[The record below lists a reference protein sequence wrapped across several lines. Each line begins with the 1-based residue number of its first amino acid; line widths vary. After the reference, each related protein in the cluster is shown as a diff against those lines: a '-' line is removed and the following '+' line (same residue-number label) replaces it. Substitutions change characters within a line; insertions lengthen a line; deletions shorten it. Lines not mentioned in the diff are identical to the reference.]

1 MQKNKSKS
9 SMKISHEVKVGAV
22 AVITIGAFIL
32 LFNFLKGTA
41 LFTSTDTYHIVY
53 DNIAGL
59 TESSP
64 VEINGY
70 HAGVVQD
77 IRLINDGSGLILVS
91 LSVDRNF
98 MVPKDTKAEITT
110 ATLIAGMKI
119 VLRMGESSEMCHNHD
134 TLNGYVATSIID
146 RLSATLSPL
155 EGNITDMIIKLDSV
169 VSALND
175 LFTPALTSDIQSAV
189 SNVSDITAS
198 LKEISDNEKD
208 ELMGAIDDLKV
219 FTAMLSANSSSLDST
234 LKNIEE
240 ISDAVASADLG
251 TTLGSLRS
259 SLASLDE
266 IVKGISKGEGSA
278 GKLVTNDSLY
288 INLNNTLYNLDLLL
302 QDMKDNPKK
311 YVHFSLF
318 GKKAE

>member
-1 MQKNKSKS
+1 MVQIAAMPRDREMDKNLLKSIETVTKIEEGDRVKYAAGKFPVYDDAVKYRRTLVLGFPDAFVIAVRNGKTMPLGRPLMQKNKNNN

-53 DNIAGL
+53 NNIAGL

-70 HAGVVQD
+70 QAGVVQD
-77 IRLINDGSGLILVS
+77 IRLINDGSGVILVS

-98 MVPKDTKAEITT
+98 NVPKDTKAEITT

-134 TLNGYVATSIID
+134 TLSGYVATSIID

-175 LFTPALTSDIQSAV
+175 LFTPT
-189 SNVSDITAS
+189 
-198 LKEISDNEKD
+198 
-208 ELMGAIDDLKV
+208 DDKRYPFGSV
-219 FTAMLSANSSSLDST
+219 KCKRRHSQPQG
-234 LKNIEE
+234 
-240 ISDAVASADLG
+240 DL
-251 TTLGSLRS
+251 R
-259 SLASLDE
+259 
-266 IVKGISKGEGSA
+266 
-278 GKLVTNDSLY
+278 
-288 INLNNTLYNLDLLL
+288 
-302 QDMKDNPKK
+302 
-311 YVHFSLF
+311 
-318 GKKAE
+318 

>member
-1 MQKNKSKS
+1 
-9 SMKISHEVKVGAV
+9 MKISHEVKVGTV

-53 DNIAGL
+53 NNIAGL

-70 HAGVVQD
+70 QAGVVQD
-77 IRLINDGSGLILVS
+77 IKLINDGSGLILVS

-98 MVPKDTKAEITT
+98 KVPRDTEAEITT

-134 TLNGYVATSIID
+134 TLSGYVATSIID
-146 RLSATLSPL
+146 RLSQTLSPL
-155 EGNITDMIIKLDSV
+155 EGNIADMIIKLDSV

-175 LFTPALTSDIQSAV
+175 VFTPEMTDDIRSAM
-189 SNVSDITAS
+189 SNVNDLTGN
-198 LKEISDNEKD
+198 LKEVSDSKKD
-208 ELMGAIDDLKV
+208 ELMVAIDDLKV
-219 FTAMLSANSSSLDST
+219 FTAMLSANSSALDST

-251 TTLGSLRS
+251 TTLASLRS
-259 SLASLDE
+259 SLANLDD
-266 IVKGISKGEGSA
+266 IVKGINEGEGSA

-288 INLNNTLYNLDLLL
+288 TNLNNTLYNLDLLL
-302 QDMKDNPKK
+302 QDMKENPKR